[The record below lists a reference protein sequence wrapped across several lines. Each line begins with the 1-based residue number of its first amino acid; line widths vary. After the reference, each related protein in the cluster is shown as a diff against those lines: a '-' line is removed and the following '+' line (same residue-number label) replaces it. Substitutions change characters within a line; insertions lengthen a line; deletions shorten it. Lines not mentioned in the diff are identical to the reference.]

1 MVGYRESKY
10 SYNDPMD
17 DWEDKMIR
25 SQKAGGSRV
34 LKEGYVGLLRKIFTG
49 GKPMPKTNPEHPDF
63 WQTVPKYE
71 DGGIPQEVYQGIQSE
86 RRRNLEKTR
95 GKGSKG
101 FKTRK

>member
-1 MVGYRESKY
+1 MVGYRESKH
-10 SYNDPMD
+10 SFNDPMD
-17 DWEDKMIR
+17 DWENKMIR

-63 WQTVPKYE
+63 WKTVPMYE
-71 DGGIPQEVYQGIQSE
+71 DSGISPQIQQGMQSE